1 MCADVLGEAQRPPP
15 FIAVD
20 PQCLL
25 YETVSPVASEPDIET
40 DWFRFELLLRMLLE
54 RQKFEIVRTSTR
66 GKGDNGI
73 DVIAVQRN
81 GQLSQTWLVQAK
93 CSPRHH
99 LGADTVGELI
109 GSLADSRLRYPDQ
122 LPMGMIVTTSEFSGD
137 AQGLALAH
145 AIKLVDGAN
154 LKAIASSE
162 NARE

>member
-1 MCADVLGEAQRPPP
+1 
-15 FIAVD
+15 
-20 PQCLL
+20 
-25 YETVSPVASEPDIET
+25 
-40 DWFRFELLLRMLLE
+40 
-54 RQKFEIVRTSTR
+54 IVRTSTR

-99 LGADTVGELI
+99 LGPDTVGELI
-109 GSLADSRLRYPDQ
+109 RSLADSRLRYPDQ

-154 LKAIASSE
+154 VTDIASSTD
-162 NARE
+162 A